1 MLRIDPLNPSLT
13 TASSNAVSSNGQYRI
28 PNTNPFQ
35 GVGQVPEIYA
45 YGFRNPYRFSFDT
58 ATGDLIAADVGQ
70 NNIEEID
77 KVVLGGN
84 YGWAL
89 KEGDFLFNRTT
100 GPAGAAG
107 TVGVRSAGSPIGLID
122 PISGSLGTLVY
133 DHEDG
138 ISITGGFVYR
148 GAKIPELIGKYVFGD
163 LALHNAPA
171 RADGRLF
178 YADLTTGKIEE
189 FLLPQF
195 ASGVLPNGLTVHG
208 FGEDASGEIYAIAT
222 NTPSSGTGGVIYAIE
237 RPPVIWTGPPV
248 TFSKAA
254 GADPTLPANQD
265 RITPQVW
272 LTRASTQ
279 GLFNAK
285 TEATYTHDLS
295 PAGTEWA
302 YGTTA
307 NFETLSYKDWET
319 WTGGA
324 GGGPPS
330 TVGKDAVLHLIKE
343 NIYIDIKFSSWGGTG
358 GQLTYTRSTA
368 PLTAIQSWR
377 LQYFGTAAGVGDAA
391 DDFDFDHD
399 GLVNLVEFAFGLNP
413 KEGSS
418 LMLPQPTLVEGGFGA
433 TFSQP
438 NGVSGVTYRAEW
450 SPDLAPGSWTPVAD
464 TGSGTVHTFN
474 VNTANHPAGF
484 MRFIVT
490 MP

>member
-1 MLRIDPLNPSLT
+1 
-13 TASSNAVSSNGQYRI
+13 
-28 PNTNPFQ
+28 
-35 GVGQVPEIYA
+35 
-45 YGFRNPYRFSFDT
+45 
-58 ATGDLIAADVGQ
+58 
-70 NNIEEID
+70 
-77 KVVLGGN
+77 
-84 YGWAL
+84 
-89 KEGDFLFNRTT
+89 
-100 GPAGAAG
+100 
-107 TVGVRSAGSPIGLID
+107 
-122 PISGSLGTLVY
+122 
-133 DHEDG
+133 
-138 ISITGGFVYR
+138 
-148 GAKIPELIGKYVFGD
+148 
-163 LALHNAPA
+163 
-171 RADGRLF
+171 
-178 YADLTTGKIEE
+178 
-189 FLLPQF
+189 
-195 ASGVLPNGLTVHG
+195 
-208 FGEDASGEIYAIAT
+208 
-222 NTPSSGTGGVIYAIE
+222 
-237 RPPVIWTGPPV
+237 
-248 TFSKAA
+248 
-254 GADPTLPANQD
+254 
-265 RITPQVW
+265 
-272 LTRASTQ
+272 
-279 GLFNAK
+279 LFNAK

-377 LQYFGTAAGVGDAA
+377 LQYFGTAASAGDAA

-433 TFSQP
+433 TFTQA

-474 VNTANHPAGF
+474 VSTVNHPSGF